1 MASVSIDTRIT
12 ASTARDG
19 SSSTKSATRTS
30 PSVFDKR
37 RNNVLATSTPL
48 AVRQVAAGLLIEQG
62 HNVEQPTAELEAG
75 QQVAQQP
82 VAKPETVTDGGG
94 GGDGDNDDDDDG
106 PAGIA
111 AQIDAAPEQ
120 EEQKQEAGGKG
131 KRKFANFS
139 SFKQLALT
147 ATVAISTMNRPR

>member
-12 ASTARDG
+12 ASTAREG

-48 AVRQVAAGLLIEQG
+48 AVRKVAAGLLIEQG
-62 HNVEQPTAELEAG
+62 HHVQQPTAELEDG
-75 QQVAQQP
+75 QPVAQQP
-82 VAKPETVTDGGG
+82 VTKPETVTDGGG

-111 AQIDAAPEQ
+111 AQIDTAPEQ
-120 EEQKQEAGGKG
+120 EQKEEAGGKG